1 MVGSRQ
7 FDARGQGPVSI
18 WRHDVP
24 FQSDRLEYHRSIYQ
38 ISVSVSI
45 PEETFGNMT
54 TSLLAGG
61 RAEAASQL

>member
-45 PEETFGNMT
+45 PEEMFGNMT